1 MIDAQLLTELRH
13 IVGDEYVSVSRAE
26 VEVYSYDASHSVELR
41 CTSTPG
47 AVILPAD
54 TSQIAEVVQ
63 AATRARV
70 PYLPRGFGTNLSG
83 GTIIADGGL
92 VIGLSRMNR
101 IVDIRPEA
109 RYAVVEPGVTNLE
122 LQEALAPLGFTYAPD
137 PASQKVA
144 TLGGNLG
151 ENSGGPHCL
160 KYGVTSN
167 HVLGM
172 TAVLPDGQV
181 IDTGGP
187 ALDPPGYDL
196 RGVLIGS
203 EGTLAIVTQIVVR
216 ILPLPESV
224 VTMLVVYDDITQA
237 AQSVSDV
244 IAAGIVPAT
253 LEMVDATVIGAIED
267 SKPSGYPRDA
277 AAVLIVEVDG
287 PAAGLEAQAERI
299 GQICTDNGCR
309 EVRRAK
315 DDAER
320 DQLWSG
326 RRGAFGAIARLA
338 PNFLVNDCTVP
349 RDRIPEALKR
359 VAAIADAHRIGHG
372 NVFHAGDGNLHPLLL
387 YDARDADQTR
397 RVHEAAV
404 QVVQACVALGGT
416 ITGEHGVGLEKIS
429 AMRMI
434 FSEDDLNFQRSLRG
448 AFDADDLLNPGKIL
462 PPPVDADEPAEE
474 TPPPG
479 ETIAGRR
486 ELVPVDVDQACE
498 WVRRAVIE
506 DVALLPTGNGTQSG
520 FDHSCPRKSLQI
532 HSTNF
537 SSVVDY
543 DPANQVVVAGSGMTL
558 RALQELLAERGQWLP
573 LRPPQGGRCTL
584 GGLAALGTCGPER
597 MRYGAPR
604 DLALGLRFISA
615 EGRLIAAGG
624 RVVKNVAGYDLT
636 RLLIGSMGTLGLI
649 TELTF
654 QVASLPECC
663 VAQVAKGPL
672 QQCAEAATA
681 LLCSHLDPAFV
692 IGLPTPRRQD
702 EPALR
707 IGGQAT
713 GNGDPWQLIAGF
725 EGFEAA
731 VTFQTECCRTMFDG
745 AGLNAGESRRYAAR
759 EGLCGESFDLLGRGA
774 VRMRA
779 DLPLDRVVSLI
790 DGAFL
795 SATAETLGS
804 ASVLVDFGCG
814 RVTVSDE
821 SLTSATWKHFCET
834 ARSAAGHAVLEKAPR
849 GFVGDPGVF
858 GPARADWPMMQRIK
872 AALDPVDVFAP
883 GRLPGGE

>member
-1 MIDAQLLTELRH
+1 MIHPAPLDPVLLAELRR
-13 IVGDEYVSVSRAE
+13 IVGDEYVSAGRADL
-26 VEVYSYDASHSVELR
+26 EVYSYDASPN
-41 CTSTPG
+41 TSMPG
-47 AVILPAD
+47 AVVMPAD
-54 TSQIAEVVQ
+54 TSQIAEVVR
-63 AATRARV
+63 AATRAGV

-83 GTIIADGGL
+83 GTIIAEGGL
-92 VIGLSRMNR
+92 VIELSRMNR
-101 IVDIRPEA
+101 IVEIRPEA
-109 RYAVVEPGVTNLE
+109 RCAVVETGVTNLE

-144 TLGGNLG
+144 TLGGNIG

-172 TAVLPDGQV
+172 TMVLPGGRI
-181 IDTGGP
+181 IDTGGR

-196 RGVLIGS
+196 RGVLVGS
-203 EGTLAIVTQIVVR
+203 EGTLAIATEIVVR
-216 ILPLPESV
+216 ILPLPESI
-224 VTMLVVYDDITQA
+224 VTMLVIYDDIAQA

-253 LEMVDATVIGAIED
+253 LEMVDATLIGAIED

-299 GQICTDNGCR
+299 GQICTGNGCR

-315 DDAER
+315 DAAER

-349 RDRIPEALKR
+349 RDRIPEALRR
-359 VAAIADAHRIGHG
+359 VAAIADAHGIGHG

-397 RVHEAAV
+397 RVHAAAEEV
-404 QVVQACVALGGT
+404 MEACVALDGT
-416 ITGEHGVGLEKIS
+416 ITGEHGVGLEKIG
-429 AMRMI
+429 AMRLI
-434 FSEDDLNFQRSLRG
+434 FSEDDLDFQRSLRG
-448 AFDADDLLNPGKIL
+448 AFDTDDLLNPGKIL

-474 TPPPG
+474 TPPPAEEIG
-479 ETIAGRR
+479 DRQ
-486 ELVPVDVDQACE
+486 ELVPTDVDQACR

-506 DVALLPTGNGTQSG
+506 DIALLPTGNGTQSDLG
-520 FDHSCPRKSLQI
+520 LFCPQKVLQI
-532 HSTNF
+532 RSTNF

-558 RALQELLAERGQWLP
+558 RALQDVLAERDQWLP
-573 LRPPQGGRCTL
+573 LRPPHGDRCSL

-604 DLALGLRFISA
+604 DLALGLKFVSG

-663 VAQVAKGPL
+663 VAQVAKGSP
-672 QQCAEAATA
+672 QQCAAAATE
-681 LLCSHLDPAFV
+681 LLCSRLDPTFV
-692 IGLPTPRRQD
+692 IGLPD

-707 IGGQAT
+707 IGGQVT

-725 EGFEAA
+725 EGFEET
-731 VTFQTECCRTMFDG
+731 VTFQTEGCRTMFDG
-745 AGLNAGESRRYAAR
+745 AGLDVGESRKYAVR
-759 EGLCGESFDLLGRGA
+759 EGLCGEYFDLLGRGA
-774 VRMRA
+774 ARMRA
-779 DLPLDRVVSLI
+779 DLPLDRVS
-790 DGAFL
+790 AFL
-795 SATAETLGS
+795 SAAVEKLGS

-814 RVTVSDE
+814 RVTASDE
-821 SLTSATWKHFCET
+821 SSTDDTWKHFCDT
-834 ARSAAGHAVLEKAPR
+834 ARSAGGHAVLEKVPR
-849 GFVGDPGVF
+849 ESADGASVF
-858 GPARADWPMMQRIK
+858 GPPRADWPMMQRIK
-872 AALDPVDVFAP
+872 AALDPHDVFAP
-883 GRLPGGE
+883 GRLSSVLRFEGR